1 LRIIV
6 YEHVSGGG
14 YAGQVVSPSVLSEG
28 FAMLRTLTSDF
39 KSAGHEITVLLD
51 ARISKLNPPISADC
65 IVPIFYNDEPKK
77 FLASIAKINE
87 AVYVVAPETGQTLY
101 SLVALVEQTGKVS
114 LNCESSA
121 IQKVADKTVLYDI
134 LKKNRLPTPK
144 TLVLNMNDSLA
155 EVKQSIKSK
164 LTYPL
169 MFKPADGVSCSG
181 LSLLKEDGLLENAIE
196 KLKATSTNEHFMI
209 QEFIEGEAASVSLLC
224 AKGKAVA
231 ISLNHQTVKVGGPA
245 EVSSYEGGAVPFD
258 HPLKQKAFAVAE
270 KTVGSFVGLRGY
282 VGVDLVLTKN
292 KLFVVDVNPRL
303 TTSYVGL
310 SRIANFNGAQAI
322 IDGVLKGKLSAKH
335 EKNGYVYFS
344 KLETPAPSISSFK
357 DTKQLTEVVSPPF
370 PLSENQK
377 GCALISGDGQ
387 SMNDAKKH
395 LEEAKKRVLS
405 IIIRGK

>member
-14 YAGQVVSPSVLSEG
+14 YADQPISPDVLAEG
-28 FAMLRTLTSDF
+28 FAMLRTMTSDF
-39 KSAGHEITVLLD
+39 KAAGHEITILLD
-51 ARISKLNPPISADC
+51 SRLSKLNLPISADC
-65 IVPIFYNDEPKK
+65 TVPIFYSEEPKK
-77 FLASIAKINE
+77 FLVSIAKIND
-87 AVYVVAPETGQTLY
+87 AVYVVAPETGQTLHF
-101 SLVALVEQTGKVS
+101 LVALVEQTGKVS
-114 LNCESSA
+114 LNCQSST

-134 LKKNRLPTPK
+134 LKRNGLPTPK
-144 TLVLNMNDSLA
+144 TLVLNMNDTLG
-155 EVKQSIKSK
+155 EVKRSIKNK

-169 MFKPADGVSCSG
+169 IFKPADGVSCGG

-196 KLKATSTNEHFMI
+196 KIKATSTNEHFMI

-224 AKGKAVA
+224 AKGNAVA

-258 HPLKQKAFAVAE
+258 HPLKQKAFVVAKKAAE
-270 KTVGSFVGLRGY
+270 CFAGLRGY
-282 VGVDLVLTKN
+282 VGVDFVLAKN
-292 KLFVVDVNPRL
+292 KLFMVDVNPRL

-310 SRIANFNGAQAI
+310 SRIANFNVAQAI
-322 IDGVLKGKLSAKH
+322 VDAVLKDKLSAKN
-335 EKNGYVYFS
+335 EKNGYICFS
-344 KLETPAPSISSFK
+344 KLETPAPSISAFQ
-357 DTKQLTEVVSPPF
+357 DTEQLTEVVSPPF

-377 GCALISGDGQ
+377 GCALIASEGQ
-387 SMNDAKKH
+387 SMDDAKKH